1 MFIPLIANEIVLDA
15 TEGEIERGHITLT
28 EHREYNVKLRNGK
41 EYKNLI
47 FYFYGIHSEVLNFL
61 TDDGESLVE
70 IFAKDIEMITEKAR
84 G

>member
-28 EHREYNVKLRNGK
+28 EHKKYSVKLKSGK
-41 EYKNLI
+41 EYRNLI
-47 FYFYGIHSEVLNFL
+47 FCFYGIQSEVLNFF
-61 TDDGESLVE
+61 TEDRESMVE